1 MLQKDESY
9 MRRNMMRSLLE
20 EFWYGNVLPQEQCT
34 NHHPDVKE
42 LIRLMEKNRLNL
54 TETLTEA
61 QKETL
66 QKYDD
71 AATEMNDII
80 ERELFIYAFRL
91 GADL

>member
-1 MLQKDESY
+1 
-9 MRRNMMRSLLE
+9 MRILLE
-20 EFWYGNVLPQEQCT
+20 DFWYGNVLPHEQYMSH
-34 NHHPDVKE
+34 NPDVKE
-42 LIRLMEKNRLNL
+42 VLRLMEKNRLNL